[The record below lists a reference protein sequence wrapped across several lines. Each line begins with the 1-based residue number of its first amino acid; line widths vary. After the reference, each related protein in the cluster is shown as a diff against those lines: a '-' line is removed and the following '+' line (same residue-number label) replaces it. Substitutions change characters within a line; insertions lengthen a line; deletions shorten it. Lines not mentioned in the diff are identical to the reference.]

1 MCRNLTAVA
10 LSHRNCY
17 TTYMLIVV
25 FQELKSLLSTA
36 DGASCA
42 IPSFLDDLQWSW
54 STRSEIHNPKSGG
67 FTLIE
72 LVMVIVLIGILAA
85 FAAPKFR
92 NITTTNAGAFTD
104 KLRADIRYAQN
115 LAMTRNKR
123 ARVYFNG
130 TGTAP
135 NPGYAVVIDT
145 NGACSGFIPA
155 ADPARGVSLS
165 VILNTGNYAG
175 ITVTPTAGMNC
186 LEYDSL
192 GRPYNCNAVPANCL
206 SPSSG
211 LVISVNANAVAVG
224 AVTVTAQTGAVN

>member
-1 MCRNLTAVA
+1 
-10 LSHRNCY
+10 
-17 TTYMLIVV
+17 MLIAA
-25 FQELKSLLSTA
+25 FQELKSLLSPA

-42 IPSFLDDLQWSW
+42 VLRSLDNRAI
-54 STRSEIHNPKSGG
+54 RSEIHYPKSGG

-72 LVMVIVLIGILAA
+72 LVMVLVLIGIIAA

-92 NITTTNAGAFTD
+92 NITTSNAGAFPD
-104 KLRADIRYAQN
+104 KLRTDIRYAQN
-115 LAMTRNKR
+115 LAMTRTSR

-135 NPGYAVVIDT
+135 NPAGYAVVIDT
-145 NGACSGFIPA
+145 SVLHDCSVFTA
-155 ADPARGVSLS
+155 ATDPAGGASLR
-165 VILNTGNYAG
+165 VTLNTGNYAG
-175 ITVTPTAGMNC
+175 ITVTPTPGMNC

-224 AVTVTAQTGAVN
+224 TVTVTAQTGVVN